1 MSLLK
6 NQKEVKGKDGKIRV
20 YTFADITVRQS
31 IKAEQL
37 WSGMAVNYATG
48 NLSSDCF
55 DGIIWPLAEILLT
68 GCQIV
73 GADDAHKIEVLEKS
87 EYFRNNFSELLEA
100 IKAGC
105 EVLGFRKPD
114 AKKEGGDSAP
124 GQEEK
129 TASMTSSP

>member
-1 MSLLK
+1 VTLLA
-6 NQKEVKGKDGKIRV
+6 NQKEVKGKDGKTRV
-20 YTFADITVRQS
+20 YTFPDITVRQS

-37 WSGMAVNYATG
+37 WSGMAVNYSTG
-48 NLSSDCF
+48 NLSDACF
-55 DGIIWPLAEILLT
+55 EGIIWPLAEILLT

-73 GADDAHKIEVLEKS
+73 GKDDAHKIEVLEKS

-114 AKKEGGDSAP
+114 AKKKDGGSAP
-124 GQEEK
+124 GQEVK
-129 TASMTSSP
+129 TASTTSSP

>member
-37 WSGMAVNYATG
+37 WSGMAVNYSTG
-48 NLSSDCF
+48 NLSDACF
-55 DGIIWPLAEILLT
+55 EGIIWPLAEILLT

-73 GADDAHKIEVLEKS
+73 GKDDAHKIEVLEKS
-87 EYFRNNFSELLEA
+87 EYFRNNFAELLEA

-114 AKKEGGDSAP
+114 AKKEDGGSAP

-129 TASMTSSP
+129 TASTISSP